1 MQAQTNVQFWILP
14 SHLNHSMDICRR
26 CRTNQDTLVKIK
38 CKKNCQGCFNFRHG
52 KIKQKST
59 EMLVEITSILTKT
72 LPQSIPKNPPL
83 HTRPCLQHSHEM
95 LWPTPPWLGRCYP
108 ITKKTNAFQPK
119 SKISLHKSKVAKV
132 ITGVENHWRM
142 RFFKKHVNQSSK
154 RKLQIG
160 EFRPVPQSHGRIFPR
175 LNDNGS
181 RRAPWHSGVHRHP
194 HQPKPTFWLMAVHV
208 SERPNC
214 CFWILVWYYSHPC
227 EWTFL
232 NIILNFWV
240 CTYRYPPFSFC
251 WFACRKSIT
260 CD

>member
-1 MQAQTNVQFWILP
+1 MFQFLPWQNQTKIHRNVGW
-14 SHLNHSMDICRR
+14 NHVNPHQNIAPEHS
-26 CRTNQDTLVKIK
+26 
-38 CKKNCQGCFNFRHG
+38 
-52 KIKQKST
+52 QKPPT
-59 EMLVEITSILTKT
+59 PHQT
-72 LPQSIPKNPPL
+72 LPATFARDALANTALTGKML
-83 HTRPCLQHSHEM
+83 SHNQ
-95 LWPTPPWLGRCYP
+95 
-108 ITKKTNAFQPK
+108 KKTNAFQPK

-142 RFFKKHVNQSSK
+142 RFFKKHVNKSSK

-227 EWTFL
+227 EWIFL